1 MIHHILARA
10 NTTEIIKLRLSSTIF
25 KATVMTSANH
35 TYTPRYYDIGVNL
48 TDDMFEGQY
57 RSSKHHQ
64 NDVEFMLRRARS
76 FNVTHMLLTGSSL
89 SESKRTLE
97 LVEYY
102 NDLNRKS
109 ITPNEFSDDNSNGND
124 HHIKQLPFPILKCT
138 VGVHPC
144 TVLEFESKSNGKSDG
159 LNSCTG
165 ASCSSPSTSLNKPTE
180 DQDQDHRA
188 DNEDVNPVSND
199 QKSYST
205 STTIAED
212 HLAAL
217 GKLIKEHPEEV
228 RAFGEI
234 GLDYDRLHYTPKDKQ
249 MKYFELQ
256 LKLACQFKLP
266 LFLHMRAAF
275 EDFMSIL
282 LPFIKGTRDDGL
294 KLQNKKCV
302 VHSFTGTKEEL
313 SKLMSYDW
321 CYVSF
326 NGCSFKDEENLE
338 VVKGVNI
345 DKLMIETDS
354 PWCEIKPT
362 SAAWTLVN
370 KSPNS
375 FYPQEYV
382 FNQDVETQQQQSQ
395 QVPTTGGTSEE
406 GNSNKSRPKKP
417 KQKPPKKDQIT
428 LHPHLAI
435 PVVKS
440 KKYDQ
445 FVSENVSKPWFGNG
459 PLIKGRNEP
468 CMVGFVGEVVAHLT
482 KSDEKEVIEKCF
494 ANSIEVFG
502 E

>member
-1 MIHHILARA
+1 
-10 NTTEIIKLRLSSTIF
+10 
-25 KATVMTSANH
+25 
-35 TYTPRYYDIGVNL
+35 
-48 TDDMFEGQY
+48 MFEGQY

-64 NDVEFMLRRARS
+64 NDVEFMLRRAKA

-97 LVEYY
+97 LVKYY

-109 ITPNEFSDDNSNGND
+109 ITSEGFSNHDDNGND
-124 HHIKQLPFPILKCT
+124 NNVKQLPFPILKCT

-144 TVLEFESKSNGKSDG
+144 TVLEFESNSNGKSDG
-159 LNSCTG
+159 LNNCTG
-165 ASCSSPSTSLNKPTE
+165 DSCSSPSAAPIEPTK
-180 DQDQDHRA
+180 D
-188 DNEDVNPVSND
+188 
-199 QKSYST
+199 KSSSIS

-217 GKLIKEHPEEV
+217 GKLIKEHPDEI

-249 MKYFELQ
+249 KIYFELQ

-282 LPFIKGTRDDGL
+282 LPFIEGTRDDGL
-294 KLQNKKCV
+294 KLQSKQCV

-313 SKLMSYDW
+313 AKLMSYDW
-321 CYVSF
+321 CFVSF

-338 VVKGVNI
+338 VVKDVNI

-362 SAAWTLVN
+362 SAAWKLVN
-370 KSPNS
+370 KSPNP

-382 FNQDVETQQQQSQ
+382 FNQEEEPKQEKSQSQ
-395 QVPTTGGTSEE
+395 HVSTSAGTSD
-406 GNSNKSRPKKP
+406 GGSSNKLKSKKP

-445 FVSENVSKPWFGNG
+445 FVSENASKPWFANG